1 MQRPGRMT
9 IWGWLT
15 CLLVA
20 VLLGEEARA
29 EGAEPE
35 SNVVKDYLRADPA
48 LGSGFQAT
56 GLCPADR
63 MVAFS
68 VSGSNHISQG
78 GATLL
83 GYQSTVTNLGGGW
96 VSGGGT
102 FSAPCT
108 GLYVFTVSFVR
119 GATDGGTHDDVFVS
133 IHQNGVSRGS
143 AWAGQT
149 VDNERS
155 TGTHTVALFLQEGDY
170 IQTYTTS
177 QSGFKRRLDVYSLTG
192 HMVKSAY

>member
-1 MQRPGRMT
+1 M
-9 IWGWLT
+9 
-15 CLLVA
+15 VA
-20 VLLGEEARA
+20 VLLGGEARA

-35 SNVVKDYLRADPA
+35 ANVVKDYLRADPA

-56 GLCPADR
+56 GPCPSDG

-68 VSGSNHISQG
+68 VIGSNHISQG

-83 GYQSTVTNLGGGW
+83 GYQSTATNLGGGW

-133 IHQNGVSRGS
+133 IHQNGVSKGTAS
-143 AWAGQT
+143 AGETA
-149 VDNERS
+149 DNDRS
-155 TGTHTVALFLQEGDY
+155 TGTYTVALFLKEGDY

-177 QSGFKRRLDVYSLTG
+177 QSGFKRRLDGYNLTG
-192 HMVKSAY
+192 YMVKSGY